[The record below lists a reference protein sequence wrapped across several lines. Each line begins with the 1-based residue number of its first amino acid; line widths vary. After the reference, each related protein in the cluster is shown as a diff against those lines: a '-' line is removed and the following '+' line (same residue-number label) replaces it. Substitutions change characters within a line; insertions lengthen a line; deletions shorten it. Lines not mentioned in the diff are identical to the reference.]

1 MVVRTLLPGLRKV
14 AAYVL
19 VAWVALTLNFALPRL
34 APGDPLDYLLG
45 EEASIIPAEKRQ
57 AVMAQFGLDRPVSE
71 QYRNYLTGA
80 LQGDF
85 GTSVRTG
92 RSVTETLVP
101 AALWTALLVTPA
113 ILISTVLGVAL
124 GTLAAWRR
132 GRSLDVGLMTGMLVL
147 ESMPGFWIALVLLSV
162 FVAQLGWLPSFGI
175 VPLGATASGL
185 DMVVEVGRRLIL
197 PVATIT
203 LANVGNVFLLTRAT
217 LLTTLGEDYLLM
229 AEAKGAGPRRLIF
242 HHALRNAL
250 LPVHTHFVLSLG
262 FMLSGAVVVET
273 VFSYPGIGRT
283 VFESVLARDY
293 PLLQGAFLI
302 TTFGVILANLLAD
315 LTYPLVDP
323 RVRRPSG
330 AI

>member
-1 MVVRTLLPGLRKV
+1 LSN
-14 AAYVL
+14 A
-19 VAWVALTLNFALPRL
+19 
-34 APGDPLDYLLG
+34 
-45 EEASIIPAEKRQ
+45 
-57 AVMAQFGLDRPVSE
+57 
-71 QYRNYLTGA
+71 
-80 LQGDF
+80 
-85 GTSVRTG
+85 
-92 RSVTETLVP
+92 
-101 AALWTALLVTPA
+101 
-113 ILISTVLGVAL
+113 LGVVI
-124 GTLAAWRR
+124 GTIAAWRR
-132 GRSLDVGLMTGMLVL
+132 GRATDLALMTGMLTI
-147 ESMPGFWIALVLLSV
+147 ESMPGFWIALILLSV

-175 VPLGATASGL
+175 VPLDASAGGL
-185 DMVVEVGRRLIL
+185 QLVGEVARRLIL
-197 PVATIT
+197 PMATIT

-229 AEAKGAGPRRLIF
+229 AEAKGASPARMVF

-315 LTYPLVDP
+315 LTYPLIDP

-330 AI
+330 AV